1 MPSKQNMHPS
11 RKFLIEN
18 LLRNAYSPVSSS
30 SVHQLAGISELE
42 AQTPDTL
49 VSWEIEVETSS
60 ESSESDSD
68 SNTSGKERG
77 VDDED
82 IVDIFLR
89 KDLDVTLFPRITKSV
104 STMKFLSILAG
115 AVENVWC
122 IVIFLAYCAS
132 NFNLEPCLELLDNIR
147 DVDSFIRHIQS
158 YQEFANFL
166 EISALRGLKQT
177 NLHML

>member
-1 MPSKQNMHPS
+1 MHTS
-11 RKFLIEN
+11 RNLLIQN

-42 AQTPDTL
+42 AQTPETL
-49 VSWEIEVETSS
+49 VSWELEFETSS
-60 ESSESDSD
+60 ESSVSDSD
-68 SNTSGKERG
+68 RNTSATERG
-77 VDDED
+77 ADDED

-89 KDLDVTLFPRITKSV
+89 KDLDVTLFPWITKSV
-104 STMKFLSILAG
+104 STMKFLSFLAE

-132 NFNLEPCLELLDNIR
+132 NFNQEPCLEPLDNTR
-147 DVDSFIRHIQS
+147 DVDSFKTHIQS

-166 EISALRGLKQT
+166 EMFALGGLKQT